1 MKKFIKP
8 LFTLLITIIFI
19 GCGEKKK
26 SRGLIGATCM
36 NIANPF
42 FKVIEESMRDEAAK
56 HGYDLI
62 YLGCEMD
69 ISKQQKQIQDFLA
82 KGVVA
87 VAVNPKDSKAIGTA
101 VKECNDANVP
111 VFSFDVRRS
120 HQVLCIMERCQK
132 WPEATWRRPPCIPST
147 KQLR

>member
-1 MKKFIKP
+1 MKRFIQQ
-8 LFTLLITIIFI
+8 LFILLLSIVLI
-19 GCGEKKK
+19 GCGKKTDDGVATQGTGSGGK

-42 FKVIEESMRDEAAK
+42 FKVIEENMRDEAAK

-87 VAVNPKDSKAIGTA
+87 VAVNPKDSKAIGTS
-101 VKECNDANVP
+101 VKECNEANVP
-111 VFSFDVRRS
+111 VFSFDVRVQAPDAKVVS
-120 HQVLCIMERCQK
+120 HVG
-132 WPEATWRRPPCIPST
+132 TDNF
-147 KQLR
+147 

>member
-1 MKKFIKP
+1 MDKYKDNQFFDMNKIFKP
-8 LFTLLITIIFI
+8 LFIFI
-19 GCGEKKK
+19 PPRLLACGKQTNNEATSGGNEPAKK

-42 FKVIEESMRDEAAK
+42 FKVIEENMRDEAAK

-101 VKECNDANVP
+101 VKECNDKNVP
-111 VFSFDVRRS
+111 VFSFDKGTS
-120 HQVLCIMERCQK
+120 
-132 WPEATWRRPPCIPST
+132 S
-147 KQLR
+147 

>member
-1 MKKFIKP
+1 
-8 LFTLLITIIFI
+8 
-19 GCGEKKK
+19 
-26 SRGLIGATCM
+26 
-36 NIANPF
+36 
-42 FKVIEESMRDEAAK
+42 MRDEAAK

-101 VKECNDANVP
+101 VKECNDAN
-111 VFSFDVRRS
+111 DVGAACFLQDALRVCDFFQRRRAS
-120 HQVLCIMERCQK
+120 
-132 WPEATWRRPPCIPST
+132 PGS
-147 KQLR
+147 